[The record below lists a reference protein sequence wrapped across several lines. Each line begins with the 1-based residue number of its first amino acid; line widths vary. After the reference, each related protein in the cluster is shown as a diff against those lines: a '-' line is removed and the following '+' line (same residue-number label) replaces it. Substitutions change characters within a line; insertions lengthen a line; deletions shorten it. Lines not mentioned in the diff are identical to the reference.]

1 MNINYVM
8 LTIWLKIMNLY
19 LIYILVNSDYILIK
33 EDIINNDIESFKI
46 V

>member
-1 MNINYVM
+1 M